1 MAKILVIGSSGTVG
15 TELSARLSDA
25 GHDVLKATS
34 RAPSQPGQVHL
45 NLLTG
50 DGLDAAFDGVER
62 AFLLAPPGHTNQ
74 DDLLIPVIDAALAHD
89 LSKVV
94 LMSAMGADADDS
106 APLRRVELH
115 LQASGLGYN
124 VIRPNWFMQNFNTFW
139 IQGILDHDTIFLP
152 VGTAKGSFI
161 DARDIAAVA
170 AALLDGDRPDLANRA
185 FDLTGSLA
193 LDHDQVAAIL
203 SRETGRSMRY
213 QDIPPQDMLAGL
225 LGAGLPKPY
234 AEFLIMILGFF
245 KAGYSE
251 RTTDAVQT
259 ITGRAPLSL
268 EQYAKDYRSAWVR

>member
-50 DGLDAAFDGVER
+50 DGLDAAFDGVDR

-74 DDLLIPVIDAALAHD
+74 DELLIPVIDAARAHS

-139 IQGILDHDTIFLP
+139 IQGILDHDT
-152 VGTAKGSFI
+152 
-161 DARDIAAVA
+161 
-170 AALLDGDRPDLANRA
+170 
-185 FDLTGSLA
+185 
-193 LDHDQVAAIL
+193 
-203 SRETGRSMRY
+203 
-213 QDIPPQDMLAGL
+213 
-225 LGAGLPKPY
+225 
-234 AEFLIMILGFF
+234 
-245 KAGYSE
+245 
-251 RTTDAVQT
+251 
-259 ITGRAPLSL
+259 
-268 EQYAKDYRSAWVR
+268 

>member
-15 TELSARLSDA
+15 SELFAQLSAA

-50 DGLDAAFDGVER
+50 EGLDAAFDGVER

-74 DDLLIPVIDAALAHD
+74 DELLIPVVDAARAHG
-89 LSKVV
+89 LGKVV
-94 LMSAMGADADDS
+94 LMSAMGADADDA
-106 APLRRVELH
+106 APLRKVELH
-115 LQASGLGYN
+115 LQGSGLAWN

-139 IQGILDHDTIFLP
+139 IQGILEHGTIFLP
-152 VGTAKGSFI
+152 VGAAKGSFI
-161 DARDIAAVA
+161 DARDIADVA
-170 AALLDGDRPDLANRA
+170 AALLTADRPDLANRA
-185 FDLTGSLA
+185 FDLTGSVA

-203 SRETGRSMRY
+203 SRETGRTIGY

-234 AEFLIMILGFF
+234 AEFLLVILGYF

-259 ITGRAPLSL
+259 ITGHAPRTV